1 MQFVVLQIVTFEVV
15 SDYQLLVTV
24 GWPGMGYAQSFSF

>member
-24 GWPGMGYAQSFSF
+24 EWPGMVYAQSFSC